1 MRWTDA
7 VYKGAQDRLR
17 IQGFVSV
24 ETKAM
29 KPAASTH
36 LFKVGSSFSRG
47 EVFSCQKTLAE
58 RSLANEGSAEL
69 RSEAS
74 QPSLH
79 KTLTHHRFPCPAR
92 FPETDGALRNYV
104 QNLRSF
110 HSIPQSPTKHRGVQ
124 GKASANGLRLDNASL
139 QLVSKCAYPKRRT
152 SARSLAAAFFCWIF
166 DTARMVARV
175 SAAANSPLS
184 YFT

>member
-7 VYKGAQDRLR
+7 VYEGAQDRLR

-124 GKASANGLRLDNASL
+124 GKAFANGLRLDNASSGL
-139 QLVSKCAYPKRRT
+139 QLAQLTQRVARRLIPLP
-152 SARSLAAAFFCWIF
+152 SPFFCWF
-166 DTARMVARV
+166 SGASGMAGRKCEKDPVT
-175 SAAANSPLS
+175 
-184 YFT
+184 F

>member
-1 MRWTDA
+1 MPTLANQLFENVKTFISLFLFLYSNQALFLVITRWTDA
-7 VYKGAQDRLR
+7 VYEGAQDRLR

-58 RSLANEGSAEL
+58 RFYENAKGSAEL

-79 KTLTHHRFPCPAR
+79 SAEPYT
-92 FPETDGALRNYV
+92 AL
-104 QNLRSF
+104 L
-110 HSIPQSPTKHRGVQ
+110 
-124 GKASANGLRLDNASL
+124 GLRGAGEG
-139 QLVSKCAYPKRRT
+139 VRKRT
-152 SARSLAAAFFCWIF
+152 
-166 DTARMVARV
+166 
-175 SAAANSPLS
+175 PLG
-184 YFT
+184 

>member
-7 VYKGAQDRLR
+7 VYEGAQDRLR

-58 RSLANEGSAEL
+58 RFFFFGAKRALQNYAQKL
-69 RSEAS
+69 RS
-74 QPSLH
+74 L
-79 KTLTHHRFPCPAR
+79 
-92 FPETDGALRNYV
+92 
-104 QNLRSF
+104 
-110 HSIPQSPTKHRGVQ
+110 HSIPQSPTKHRRVQ
-124 GKASANGLRLDNASL
+124 GKAFANGLRLDNASL
-139 QLVSKCAYPKRRT
+139 QLVSECAYPKRRT
-152 SARSLAAAFFCWIF
+152 FAQPSPAPRSC
-166 DTARMVARV
+166 D
-175 SAAANSPLS
+175 SNEQQ
-184 YFT
+184 

>member
-7 VYKGAQDRLR
+7 VYEGAQDRLR

-58 RSLANEGSAEL
+58 RSLADEGSAEL

-79 KTLTHHRFPCPAR
+79 SAEPY
-92 FPETDGALRNYV
+92 ETSRGAGEGIR
-104 QNLRSF
+104 
-110 HSIPQSPTKHRGVQ
+110 
-124 GKASANGLRLDNASL
+124 
-139 QLVSKCAYPKRRT
+139 KRT
-152 SARSLAAAFFCWIF
+152 
-166 DTARMVARV
+166 
-175 SAAANSPLS
+175 PLG
-184 YFT
+184 